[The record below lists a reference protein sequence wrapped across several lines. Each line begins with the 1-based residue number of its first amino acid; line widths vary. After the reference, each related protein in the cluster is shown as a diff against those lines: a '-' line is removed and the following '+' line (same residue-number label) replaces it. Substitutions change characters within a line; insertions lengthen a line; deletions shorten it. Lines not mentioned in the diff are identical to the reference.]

1 MSISDGFAG
10 FGVRPSG
17 SGFPRT
23 AMIKGSPEFTS
34 RSSPWFWVSKR
45 VFDIVVSIASLP
57 IVAGLGLLLLVANP
71 FGNPGPLLFR
81 QRRMGRDGAVITVR
95 KFRTMSVA
103 GEGERGPDD
112 PVEAHRIT
120 PLGRWLRRTRIDEL
134 PQLYNVIR
142 GDMSLIGPRPDLL
155 DHAKAYVAVVPR
167 YRERL
172 SVRPGISGLAQVR
185 MGYAE
190 GIGLTARKA
199 RLDQVYIRNAG
210 WRLEMLILRRT
221 LLVMASGF
229 GAR

>member
-1 MSISDGFAG
+1 
-10 FGVRPSG
+10 
-17 SGFPRT
+17 
-23 AMIKGSPEFTS
+23 
-34 RSSPWFWVSKR
+34 
-45 VFDIVVSIASLP
+45 
-57 IVAGLGLLLLVANP
+57 
-71 FGNPGPLLFR
+71 
-81 QRRMGRDGAVITVR
+81 
-95 KFRTMSVA
+95 MSVA

-112 PVEAHRIT
+112 PVELHRIT
-120 PLGRWLRRTRIDEL
+120 PLGRWLRRTRRIDEL
-134 PQLYNVIR
+134 PQLFTTSIR
-142 GDMSLIGPRPDLL
+142 GEMSLIGPRPDLL

-199 RLDQVYIRNAG
+199 RLDQVYIRKAG

-221 LLVMASGF
+221 FLVMASGF